1 MYHVRQKYYYAKN
14 TQVVVKYVDKATG
27 KELTTTKTID
37 GYVGKGYTTEKEDID
52 GYNYISS
59 TNNTSGQMTED
70 ILEVVYYYSKPKEK
84 AYSKYTINYID
95 ADTGKPIKESK
106 EIDKQEIETKIY
118 TKSLVIDINNYTFKN
133 ANRDYF
139 VVKENEDT
147 IINLYY
153 SKNETS
159 KEKEPT
165 VVNIKIKD
173 DTPTNNVKN
182 ANNEKPTK
190 DQVRVS
196 NTGKTTYI
204 HVILGT
210 TFIIIGCLLIVS
222 SKIHYK
228 KD

>member
-1 MYHVRQKYYYAKN
+1 
-14 TQVVVKYVDKATG
+14 
-27 KELTTTKTID
+27 
-37 GYVGKGYTTEKEDID
+37 
-52 GYNYISS
+52 
-59 TNNTSGQMTED
+59 MTED

-84 AYSKYTINYID
+84 TYSKYTINYID

-106 EIDKQEIETKIY
+106 EIDKQEVETKIY

-159 KEKEPT
+159 KEKKPT

-173 DTPTNNVKN
+173 DTSSNIVKNTTNVKDT
-182 ANNEKPTK
+182 NNEKPTK

-196 NTGKTTYI
+196 NTGKTSYI
-204 HVILGT
+204 PTILGT
-210 TFIIIGCLLIVS
+210 AFIIMGCLLIVAN
-222 SKIHYK
+222 KIHNQK
-228 KD
+228 RKE